1 MQVHA
6 MIVLSTKNIED
17 YQMRHIQATNNEQAP

>member
-17 YQMRHIQATNNEQAP
+17 YQRHIQATNNEHHDI